1 MCITANLV
9 SKQYQSFGYYDS
21 LWYCSMIGMYLT
33 ISLCFSASSQV
44 YDMVP
49 LSLYT
54 IEGVN
59 CVSQQFGSFMSIYTS
74 VGKVVSLHNLGG
86 YLSITAIWR
95 YRCIMVLMVHTM
107 FGIYILA
114 LSLCKSGV
122 GTLSLYTIRGVN
134 CVSLQFGSFMF
145 IYDMIH
151 LFFKVPK
158 KLVPADLLFSGMC

>member
-1 MCITANLV
+1 MIV
-9 SKQYQSFGYYDS
+9 
-21 LWYCSMIGMYLT
+21 LWYRTMIGTYLT
-33 ISLCFSASSQV
+33 ISLCFSARSQG

-59 CVSQQFGSFMSIYTS
+59 CVSLQFGSFMSIYTS
-74 VGKVVSLHNLGG
+74 VGKVVCLSKQFGGIFVYRCNLEV
-86 YLSITAIWR
+86 
-95 YRCIMVLMVHTM
+95 RCIMVLMVHTM
-107 FGIYILA
+107 IGIYNLA

-145 IYDMIH
+145 IYDTIH
-151 LFFKVPK
+151 NLGFPPISCFQACVN
-158 KLVPADLLFSGMC
+158 